1 MSIVVVGGGISGLS
15 IAWNLRQAL
24 PETPLVVLESNS
36 RPGGKVWTDRSKGY
50 LVESGPNG
58 FLDNKTSTIE
68 LCQSL
73 DIAHLLVAADDH
85 AAHRFIFL
93 GDRLRELPT
102 SPGRFLTSDLLS
114 FRGKLRAL
122 WEHFTPPKHS
132 HGDESIQQF
141 GARRF
146 GHEATD
152 VLLDAMV
159 TGIYAGDPGLLS
171 LPACFPKLAEM
182 ERQFGGIIRGQMAMA
197 KQKQSEGATA
207 VPGSPATRRT
217 LGGTLLAPR
226 AGMGAIIEA
235 LEEKLKGNLL
245 LSKPAR
251 AIDRVGEGKWRVRS
265 DGAEEWPAEAVIL
278 ACPADF
284 QASMLQNVD
293 ANLAKDVGKVSYA
306 SAVVVGVGYPIEA
319 IPEFPLGFGYIAPER
334 LNRPVLGVIW
344 SSSIFAEQAPP
355 GYYQFRAILGGWRRA
370 DVANWDDDAILR
382 AVRDDLRIT
391 LGIVEPPAYSTIVRW
406 PKAIPQYQIG
416 HIERVRRITDRV
428 VNYPGLF
435 LGGNSYRGVS
445 INDCT
450 QDAQAI
456 CKAVV
461 KYLQPPEAAS

>member
-15 IAWNLRQAL
+15 IAWYLRRAL
-24 PETPLVVLESNS
+24 PETPLVVLESNT

-50 LVESGPNG
+50 LIESGPNG

-73 DIAHLLVAADDH
+73 DIAHQLVAADEH

-114 FRGKLRAL
+114 LRGKLRAI
-122 WEHFTPPKHS
+122 WEHFTPPKLTQ
-132 HGDESIQQF
+132 GDESIQQF

-197 KQKQSEGATA
+197 KQKPSETT
-207 VPGSPATRRT
+207 PGSPAVKRT

-251 AIDRVGEGKWRVRS
+251 AIERVGEGKWRVRG

-284 QASMLQNVD
+284 QASLLQSVD

-306 SAVVVGVGYPIEA
+306 AAVVAGVGYPIDA

-344 SSSIFAEQAPP
+344 SSSVFSEQAPP
-355 GYYQFRAILGGWRRA
+355 GFYQFRAILGGWRRA

-382 AVRDDLRIT
+382 AVREDLRIA
-391 LGIVEPPAYSTIVRW
+391 LGITASPDHSTIVRW
-406 PKAIPQYQIG
+406 PKGIPQYQIG
-416 HIERVRRITDRV
+416 HLERIRRIGERAA
-428 VNYPGLF
+428 NYPGLF

-450 QDAQAI
+450 QDAEAI
-456 CKAVV
+456 GKAVV
-461 KYLQPPEAAS
+461 KYLNPPQSTA